1 MREKKMAKYLRNAWY
16 AAAWSEEIGGT
27 PLGRTFLEQ
36 PVVLFRE
43 TDGTTVALADRCPHR
58 FAPLSKGKLVGNAIE
73 CPYHGLRF
81 GADGQCVHNYH
92 GPVPKAASV
101 HRYPV
106 MECYGLAWIWMG
118 DADQAHEDRLPAFGP
133 FITDDGFAFARGNL
147 QLAAN
152 YQLVVDNLLDLTQ
165 RPQQTRVRK
174 ECDSTLRYREY
185 P

>member
-1 MREKKMAKYLRNAWY
+1 MIRRPPRSTRTDTLFPTRRASDLKKMAKYLRNAWY

-81 GADGQCVHNYH
+81 GADEIG
-92 GPVPKAASV
+92 
-101 HRYPV
+101 R
-106 MECYGLAWIWMG
+106 
-118 DADQAHEDRLPAFGP
+118 AH
-133 FITDDGFAFARGNL
+133 
-147 QLAAN
+147 
-152 YQLVVDNLLDLTQ
+152 V
-165 RPQQTRVRK
+165 
-174 ECDSTLRYREY
+174 
-185 P
+185 

>member
-92 GPVPKAASV
+92 GPVTKAASV

-118 DADQAHEDRLPAFGP
+118 DAGQIGRASGRE
-133 FITDDGFAFARGNL
+133 
-147 QLAAN
+147 
-152 YQLVVDNLLDLTQ
+152 
-165 RPQQTRVRK
+165 RVGQEVEISGDAVSLK
-174 ECDSTLRYREY
+174 KKNNTIKK
-185 P
+185 